1 MSEATIPEVQ
11 IEAPKFGGAPGNP
24 IIQVNGIADLLGKAK
39 NRPADA
45 PKIEVQE
52 TPKEPEKTPEPADVA
67 KEPEKAPETAKE
79 PPRGSKEESL
89 ANLRKRAEA
98 AEKEREE
105 WRQKHEAITKEY
117 ETVKTKPFEL
127 PEDIKT
133 RLETAEKER
142 EAYSKELSAA
152 KLERHPEFIAKYQK
166 GIEGSVQLMQQIAL
180 EAGVDKDTVMAG
192 MGRWDQNAF
201 GEWHEQMNPA
211 QKAKFAAQWVKA
223 EELFTERNQ
232 KLAEAE
238 TQWQEISKQQEQQF
252 KAQHEEALNHNT
264 KLAKSL
270 VKELILDNETLVKDF
285 DDLPGVAEAMAMRA
299 AKFEM
304 PAEEVFKSV
313 IQNQALAR
321 IVNKQ
326 KSSIEDYTKQIEE
339 KDKKIAEL
347 EAFVAQRAGATPRP
361 NAVGAIAGGKQESET
376 PIWGRIQVRP
386 V

>member
-11 IEAPKFGGAPGNP
+11 VQPPTFGGSPGAPV
-24 IIQVNGIADLLGKAK
+24 IQVNGIADMLARAK

-45 PKIEVQE
+45 PKIEAQE
-52 TPKEPEKTPEPADVA
+52 TPKEPDKTPEPTQVT
-67 KEPEKAPETAKE
+67 KEPEKAPEQAKE
-79 PPRGSKEESL
+79 PPKGSKEESL
-89 ANLRKRAEA
+89 ANLRKAKEA
-98 AEKEREE
+98 ADKELQE
-105 WRQKHEAITKEY
+105 WKQKYETVQKEY

-127 PEDIKT
+127 PEDVKT

-166 GIEGSVQLMQQIAL
+166 GMEKSVISMQQIAI
-180 EAGVDKDTVMAG
+180 EAGIDPELVKSG
-192 MGRWDQNAF
+192 LGRWDQTAF
-201 GEWHEQMNPA
+201 GDWHEQMNPA
-211 QKAKFAAQWVKA
+211 QKAKFAQAWVTT
-223 EELFTERNQ
+223 ETLNEERNQ

-238 TQWQEISKQQEQQF
+238 TQWQELSKTQEAQA
-252 KAQHEEALNHNT
+252 KAQYEESINHHT
-264 KLAKSL
+264 KLAKNL
-270 VKELILDNETLVKDF
+270 VKELILDNEVLVKDF
-285 DDLPGVAEAMAMRA
+285 DDLPEVAEAMAMRA

-326 KSSIEDYTKQIEE
+326 KSSIEDFTKQIEE

-347 EAFVAQRAGATPRP
+347 EAFVAERAGATPRP
-361 NAVGAIAGGKQESET
+361 NATGTIPTNSQGKDV
-376 PIWGRIQVRP
+376 PIYQRIQVRP
-386 V
+386 A